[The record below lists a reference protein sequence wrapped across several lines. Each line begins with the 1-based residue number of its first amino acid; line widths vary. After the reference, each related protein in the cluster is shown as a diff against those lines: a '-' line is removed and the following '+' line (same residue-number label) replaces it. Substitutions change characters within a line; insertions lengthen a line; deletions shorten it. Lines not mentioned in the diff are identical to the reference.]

1 MESKKISNDQELIQ
15 PDPTSCPQKA
25 CLRKNNSKKA
35 YMYQLVKNLTT
46 EKQDKSRHLQDK
58 SRKCLTKE
66 QKFLIG
72 GQSTVQTYT
81 IMRLMGTN
89 ST

>member
-1 MESKKISNDQELIQ
+1 ME
-15 PDPTSCPQKA
+15 A
-25 CLRKNNSKKA
+25 YLRKNNSKKA
-35 YMYQLVKNLTT
+35 YQLVKDLTT
-46 EKQDKSRHLQDK
+46 EKQGKPASLEDK

-66 QKFLIG
+66 QKSLIG